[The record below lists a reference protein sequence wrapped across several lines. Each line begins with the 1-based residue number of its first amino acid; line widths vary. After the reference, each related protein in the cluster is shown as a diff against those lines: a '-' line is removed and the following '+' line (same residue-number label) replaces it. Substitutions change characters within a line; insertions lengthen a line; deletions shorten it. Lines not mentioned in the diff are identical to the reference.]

1 MTSIRSILIIMIV
14 ATMGFQWGL
23 SQDTADPLTMEAAV
37 ELALKR
43 NPEILIALEEL
54 AELKGKITEVRS
66 GAYPQV
72 TFQGYGLRMRDPSIL
87 NSSSFDKVPKEFK
100 DALVPSPNNMFDL
113 GINVK
118 QPLYNAGKVRTALRL
133 AEESLGEKNAISDSI
148 RQQLAFKVFQ
158 AFNDLLLAE
167 ANRTVVRETHQQ
179 RVKHLEQA
187 RSRFD
192 NGVATEID
200 VLRSEVNISNLEP
213 DLIRADNRVRLA
225 RAAINNLIVAD
236 LEAPTQIAGS
246 LEYRPWP
253 AGSLEEIQKRTL
265 ESRPELQAARRQL
278 QQARLTISLANA
290 ENKLT
295 LDLEGQ
301 WGYAVREPQNIFN
314 NDFSRWNL
322 TFNFKLPLFDSGRK
336 SGLTAQAL
344 ARFRAAEQRLARLE
358 NAYRLEVKQ
367 AYDDMRSSAKA
378 IAAAKLSVSQAER
391 VLTLMQANYQYGAA
405 TTLDVLDSQTAL
417 AVARNSQIGATYEY
431 EMAKARLRLASGSP
445 ILDREVTR

>member
-1 MTSIRSILIIMIV
+1 MKRT
-14 ATMGFQWGL
+14 
-23 SQDTADPLTMEAAV
+23 PL
-37 ELALKR
+37 
-43 NPEILIALEEL
+43 
-54 AELKGKITEVRS
+54 
-66 GAYPQV
+66 
-72 TFQGYGLRMRDPSIL
+72 
-87 NSSSFDKVPKEFK
+87 
-100 DALVPSPNNMFDL
+100 
-113 GINVK
+113 
-118 QPLYNAGKVRTALRL
+118 
-133 AEESLGEKNAISDSI
+133 SDSV

-167 ANRTVVRETHQQ
+167 ANRDVVRETHQQ
-179 RVKHLEQA
+179 RIKHLEQA
-187 RSRFD
+187 RSRFN

-200 VLRSEVNISNLEP
+200 VLRSEVNVANMEP

-265 ESRPELQAARRQL
+265 ELRPELQAARRQL

-301 WGYAVREPQNIFN
+301 WGYAVREPKNIFN

-336 SGLTAQAL
+336 SGLIVQAL
-344 ARFRAAEQRLARLE
+344 ARLRAAEQRLAQLE
-358 NAYRLEVKQ
+358 NEYPAGSQ
-367 AYDDMRSSAKA
+367 AGLRRHAVLGKGDCGGKA
-378 IAAAKLSVSQAER
+378 ERQSGGEGAHNDAGKLSIWRGNNAGC
-391 VLTLMQANYQYGAA
+391 TGFANGPCR
-405 TTLDVLDSQTAL
+405 SPEL
-417 AVARNSQIGATYEY
+417 A
-431 EMAKARLRLASGSP
+431 
-445 ILDREVTR
+445 DRRHIRI

>member
-1 MTSIRSILIIMIV
+1 MT
-14 ATMGFQWGL
+14 
-23 SQDTADPLTMEAAV
+23 AAG
-37 ELALKR
+37 
-43 NPEILIALEEL
+43 I
-54 AELKGKITEVRS
+54 
-66 GAYPQV
+66 
-72 TFQGYGLRMRDPSIL
+72 QGI
-87 NSSSFDKVPKEFK
+87 SSFQRSAARGSKPRCS
-100 DALVPSPNNMFDL
+100 A
-113 GINVK
+113 
-118 QPLYNAGKVRTALRL
+118 
-133 AEESLGEKNAISDSI
+133 
-148 RQQLAFKVFQ
+148 
-158 AFNDLLLAE
+158 
-167 ANRTVVRETHQQ
+167 RETHQQ
-179 RVKHLEQA
+179 RAKHLEQA
-187 RSRFD
+187 RSRFE

-200 VLRSEVNISNLEP
+200 VLRSEVNVANLEP
-213 DLIRADNRVRLA
+213 ELIRADNRVRLA
-225 RAAINNLIVAD
+225 RAPAINNLIVVD

-322 TFNFKLPLFDSGRK
+322 TFNFRLPLFDSGRK

-344 ARFRAAEQRLARLE
+344 ARFRAAEQRLAQLE

-367 AYDDMRSSAKA
+367 AYDDMQSSSKA
-378 IAAAKLSVSQAER
+378 ISAAKLSVRQAEK
-391 VLTLMQANYQYGAA
+391 VLFLMQANYEYGAA

-417 AVARNSQIGATYEY
+417 TVARNAQIGATYEY